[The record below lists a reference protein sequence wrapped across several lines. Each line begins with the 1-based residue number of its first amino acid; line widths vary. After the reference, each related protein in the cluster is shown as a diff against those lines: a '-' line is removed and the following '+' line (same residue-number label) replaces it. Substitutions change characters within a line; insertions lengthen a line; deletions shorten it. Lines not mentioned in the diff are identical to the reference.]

1 MSRGAREGAR
11 EQLDEKTVRASSL
24 VRAGS
29 WSKSSSLSSHLG
41 GGEMKADEKGTMG
54 DNIRGEGGGEDFLRY
69 FNGNVWVLMA
79 VLDERPF
86 SALHLQ
92 STILITCLPRRVR

>member
-1 MSRGAREGAR
+1 MSTWGSSASRGAKEGAR
-11 EQLDEKTVRASSL
+11 DQLEERTVRASSL

-41 GGEMKADEKGTMG
+41 GGEKGAMG

-69 FNGNVWVLMA
+69 FNGKVCVVVMA
-79 VLDERPF
+79 VMN
-86 SALHLQ
+86 
-92 STILITCLPRRVR
+92 

>member
-1 MSRGAREGAR
+1 MS
-11 EQLDEKTVRASSL
+11 ASSL

-41 GGEMKADEKGTMG
+41 GGDMKGAMG

-69 FNGNVWVLMA
+69 FNGKVKVLMT
-79 VLDERPF
+79 VSD
-86 SALHLQ
+86 
-92 STILITCLPRRVR
+92 